1 MLVYDF
7 LVVNFLLT
15 YYVYAYLYI
24 KNVIF
29 YSVL

>member
-7 LVVNFLLT
+7 LVVNFLST
-15 YYVYAYLYI
+15 YHVYTYIYI
-24 KNVIF
+24 KNMIF